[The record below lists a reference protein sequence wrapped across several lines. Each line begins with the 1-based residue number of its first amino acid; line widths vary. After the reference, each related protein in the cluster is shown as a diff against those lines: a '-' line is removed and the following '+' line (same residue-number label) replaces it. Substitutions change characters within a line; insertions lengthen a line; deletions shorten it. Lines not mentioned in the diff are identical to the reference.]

1 MPVLEKNS
9 TLTLLK
15 IASSITF
22 TNFALAVG
30 LYIAEFSSNTFEK
43 KAKGFGNMQFVS
55 YICVLKSVEAAFSGI
70 LPKVAVVISLCNY
83 FVFTGNH

>member
-15 IASSITF
+15 IAYSITF

-30 LYIAEFSSNTFEK
+30 LYTLKISQEFHEKNLQQRLHNSGKMSNFAAKFEAGMPANIK
-43 KAKGFGNMQFVS
+43 IM
-55 YICVLKSVEAAFSGI
+55 Y
-70 LPKVAVVISLCNY
+70 
-83 FVFTGNH
+83 

>member
-30 LYIAEFSSNTFEK
+30 LY
-43 KAKGFGNMQFVS
+43 MQE
-55 YICVLKSVEAAFSGI
+55 ICTPQMIFLRKIVLDMLLFPIFAALIPTKNFLI
-70 LPKVAVVISLCNY
+70 KNY
-83 FVFTGNH
+83 DTQ

>member
-30 LYIAEFSSNTFEK
+30 LYNARKFSDF
-43 KAKGFGNMQFVS
+43 KANVAAKFGRFRKS
-55 YICVLKSVEAAFSGI
+55 AYICTRFWSEEREKAHSSIG
-70 LPKVAVVISLCNY
+70 
-83 FVFTGNH
+83 